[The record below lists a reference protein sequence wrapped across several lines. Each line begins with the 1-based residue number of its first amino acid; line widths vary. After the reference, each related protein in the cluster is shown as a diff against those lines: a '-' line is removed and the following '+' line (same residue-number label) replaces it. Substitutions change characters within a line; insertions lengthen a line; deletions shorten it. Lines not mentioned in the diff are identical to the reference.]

1 MLCTYCPRFHPG
13 GRPDRLLPGHHHV
26 SNKRVAHQMPQRHH
40 VRVAAVQPRGYPF
53 DSPAAVEH
61 VCAATAEAAANGAEL
76 VIFPE
81 AFVGGY
87 PWGLAFGTAVG
98 GRKPAGRRTF
108 GRYHDAAIPV
118 PGPETERMGRA
129 AASGGVYLAA
139 GVIEKGAAH
148 SPTRRAPRST
158 VRSAR
163 RWRARCWAKK
173 ASFTRTSTWATSRAA
188 SSTSTS
194 SATMPAPTSSS
205 SASTRLPRRPWDR

>member
-1 MLCTYCPRFHPG
+1 
-13 GRPDRLLPGHHHV
+13 
-26 SNKRVAHQMPQRHH
+26 MPQRHH

-148 SPTRRAPRST
+148 SPGTSIYSPLGET
-158 VRSAR
+158 VAGPLLGEEGVLYADLDLGDIAR
-163 RWRARCWAKK
+163 GKFDFDVIGHYARPDVFQLRVNETPTK
-173 ASFTRTSTWATSRAA
+173 AVG
-188 SSTSTS
+188 
-194 SATMPAPTSSS
+194 
-205 SASTRLPRRPWDR
+205 